1 MHQIFA
7 RMLAI
12 FSCTFLIK
20 IMRDTK
26 ELLTSYVF
34 YVAILLLINNKD
46 FIVFFIHI
54 NWYQTHVYTNNSNR
68 RQNLFRQNN
77 IIIIIFL
84 YTENMYTSV
93 QPSSSRKT
101 IARNTLLQRDAY
113 LYNFRCSCEMRAVT
127 NHQLIKL
134 FTFLLILYR
143 CIGTQHFL
151 FQSPLSSP
159 QIMIFY
165 MFLRKPLFF
174 FRRLQLY
181 LSYYMFAR
189 RQVLKKV
196 HKSNA
201 DNEVC
206 TMLIF
211 VLFFITSSSS
221 VSH

>member
-84 YTENMYTSV
+84 YTENMCTSV

-165 MFLRKPLFF
+165 IFYVNLYF

-189 RQVLKKV
+189 RQVLNKV

-211 VLFFITSSSS
+211 VLFFITSYSSG
-221 VSH
+221 SH